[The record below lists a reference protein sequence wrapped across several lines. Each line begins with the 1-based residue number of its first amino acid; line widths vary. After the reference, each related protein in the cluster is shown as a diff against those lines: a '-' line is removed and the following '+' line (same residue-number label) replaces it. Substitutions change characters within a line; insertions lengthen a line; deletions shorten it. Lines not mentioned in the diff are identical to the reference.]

1 MFCLAVIHFEQSLS
15 GNPSKQLFCSE
26 AFWYQTQNLRQVSLI
41 KLLKDTYEIPVSD
54 KDGYSASWIREN

>member
-26 AFWYQTQNLRQVSLI
+26 ALWYQTQNPRQVSFI
-41 KLLKDTYEIPVSD
+41 KLLKDTYEISYLTRM
-54 KDGYSASWIREN
+54 GTI